1 MKNPQTHVF
10 FVFFF
15 AKLKQNVL
23 GFQLLQDCH
32 CFSINFS
39 PLISFFPPN
48 SPSSPLLLL
57 PPFVFLLKI
66 KVK

>member
-1 MKNPQTHVF
+1 MF
-10 FVFFF
+10 FLFFFF

-23 GFQLLQDCH
+23 GFQPLQDCH

-57 PPFVFLLKI
+57 LLPPFVFLLKI